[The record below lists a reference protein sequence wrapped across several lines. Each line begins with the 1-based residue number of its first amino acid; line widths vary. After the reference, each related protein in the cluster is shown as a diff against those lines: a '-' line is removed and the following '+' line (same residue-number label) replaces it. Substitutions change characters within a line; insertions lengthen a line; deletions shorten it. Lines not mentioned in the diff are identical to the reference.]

1 MHALRDE
8 WLKAG
13 YDLDVSVGVAAG
25 YATLGEIGFEGRRDY
40 AAVGNV
46 PNLAA
51 RLCDAATGGQV
62 LTNQKTLSKVEGL
75 VEAEALEEIRLPG
88 FARPVPVFNLVR
100 LKVREAE
107 KTFGPLTQREGE
119 VAALVAQGMTNR
131 EIGKTLFVTERTA
144 ESHVQRIMN
153 KLGFHA
159 RTQIAA
165 WAIARGL
172 HKLPDK

>member
-1 MHALRDE
+1 MHDLRDE

-46 PNLAA
+46 PNLVGC
-51 RLCDAATGGQV
+51 LCDAAT
-62 LTNQKTLSKVEGL
+62 
-75 VEAEALEEIRLPG
+75 
-88 FARPVPVFNLVR
+88 
-100 LKVREAE
+100 
-107 KTFGPLTQREGE
+107 EGE